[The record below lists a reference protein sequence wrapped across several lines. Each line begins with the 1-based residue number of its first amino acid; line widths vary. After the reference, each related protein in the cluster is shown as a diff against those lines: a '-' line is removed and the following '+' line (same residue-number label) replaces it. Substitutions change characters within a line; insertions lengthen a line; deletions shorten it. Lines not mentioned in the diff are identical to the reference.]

1 MDSSVH
7 ARFPLIGSE
16 LRPFQ
21 GQRGDT
27 ATTISQELEYI
38 NTIGKRFVAAI
49 DRFHVHRALLATLQ
63 ERYRLAA
70 CCVLLKGD
78 PFELFIIPCHPLS
91 NSFLEEMFQ
100 KIANAA
106 HVIDFPPVSAEQL
119 ADSAYFD
126 APDEIAKY
134 RIQEDVEGTQ
144 IGSVLNVP
152 LTVEN
157 RIIGML
163 SLFDVVVGAFDTNL
177 LKLTSMIADYAAV
190 ALENTRLRERETAL
204 WRQAEYERQRLE
216 LTINSMAEGLLI
228 TDAQGAIVSLN
239 QFARCLLAQA
249 KIDFQIGMQLR
260 EVAER
265 SNVLWL
271 HDLADIIEQGLMGKT
286 AMNQELTASGRQ
298 EIVPLTL
305 SISVAPLHDVS
316 EKRILPIGVVAVLN
330 DVTSIK
336 QVEQLKD
343 EFISVVSHELRT
355 PLTTIKGYT
364 QHLIRRLERRLRKA
378 RATQPEVMPPVA
390 EMPENYDLRSLYV
403 MQSQT
408 EHLERLVSD
417 LLDRSRMREKQF
429 TLEYT
434 TFCFADVLAESVRL
448 VQASAEQHTI
458 SLVIQQQ
465 NTQVVA
471 DRTRVSQVIGNILD
485 NAVRYSPQG
494 GEIVVRLEEW
504 EGDYL
509 VSVMDQGIG
518 VSPEHFDHIFERFYR
533 VYNTASHEY
542 AGIGLGLFVAKAIVD
557 GHGGRI
563 WLTNN
568 QHGIGTTFH
577 FTIPHRPRSKD
588 NVS

>member
-1 MDSSVH
+1 
-7 ARFPLIGSE
+7 
-16 LRPFQ
+16 
-21 GQRGDT
+21 
-27 ATTISQELEYI
+27 LEYI